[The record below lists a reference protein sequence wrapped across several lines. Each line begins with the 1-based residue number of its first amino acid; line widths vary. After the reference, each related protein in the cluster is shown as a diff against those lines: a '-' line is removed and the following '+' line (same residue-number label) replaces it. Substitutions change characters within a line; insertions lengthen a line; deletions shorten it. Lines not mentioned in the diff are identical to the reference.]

1 MSVSRLLLFVRSVI
15 DLASKVFLI
24 VGSKKVQS
32 STPPQ
37 KIGRLTQFNNPL
49 QLTVSSLLS
58 LVLQI
63 LIASANHAD
72 YRPVGRKNR
81 FMPLWKEMY
90 DFKVGPQSYNLQ
102 SIEPFY
108 GSNANDVNLDFLFV
122 FKLLIFIWLVFH
134 SRRHA
139 TVHLAETVGPSVGPS
154 VTFFDSER
162 FSPYCSCPTISDWIA
177 VYPALFTNT
186 PLKRDSS
193 TSHLDK

>member
-24 VGSKKVQS
+24 VGSKKVQF

-90 DFKVGPQSYNLQ
+90 DFKVGPQSYPLQ
-102 SIEPFY
+102 PLINRAFLWFKCKWCKPGFSIRFQIT
-108 GSNANDVNLDFLFV
+108 D
-122 FKLLIFIWLVFH
+122 I
-134 SRRHA
+134 
-139 TVHLAETVGPSVGPS
+139 HLT
-154 VTFFDSER
+154 
-162 FSPYCSCPTISDWIA
+162 CIS
-177 VYPALFTNT
+177 
-186 PLKRDSS
+186 
-193 TSHLDK
+193 